1 VVRRGR
7 AGSARC
13 SESNEG
19 GLETSEM
26 RVVEARFS
34 TVASSTSE
42 GPFCGWGRRWLAEG
56 AAGSGW
62 LLDGARIGSLT
73 VEGGRG
79 WLALGDGVD
88 GGATGLGAGA
98 AGGGSE
104 RFFGPTFLTRR
115 ENFS

>member
-1 VVRRGR
+1 
-7 AGSARC
+7 
-13 SESNEG
+13 
-19 GLETSEM
+19 LETSEM

-79 WLALGDGVD
+79 WLALGDGGGGRRCEADGDGVD